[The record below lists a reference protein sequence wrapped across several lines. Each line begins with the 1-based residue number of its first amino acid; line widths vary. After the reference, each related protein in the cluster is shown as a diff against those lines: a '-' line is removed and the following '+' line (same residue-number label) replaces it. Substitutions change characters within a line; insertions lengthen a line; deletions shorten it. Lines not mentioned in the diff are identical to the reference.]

1 MGFLSELEGSLE
13 RIIEGF
19 FKDKFKGS
27 LQPVDMAKRLAREMR
42 EQRRTGLKD
51 IFVPNRY
58 EIFLNPG
65 EYNANEPVIEHLS
78 GELQEYVA
86 GKAAEKK
93 YTLLGRIEVSF
104 DQDQAVAPGEMVIK
118 SYFDEEENDVEEES
132 APVSEATMQY
142 VPIKGEFA
150 PSARELPEA
159 AASLEVLEGPLS
171 GRRYQVE
178 GNLAVIGRKESCD
191 IFLPDESISR
201 RHALISRVGRQFYI
215 KDQASTN
222 GTYING
228 ARVEQEELMPGDM
241 IKIGRI
247 LLRFRVE

>member
-19 FKDKFKGS
+19 FKEKFKGS

-42 EQRRTGLKD
+42 EQRRTGLSA

-58 EIFLNPG
+58 EIGLNP
-65 EYNANEPVIEHLS
+65 EDYSANEPVIERLS

-93 YTLLGRIEVSF
+93 YTMLGRIEVSF
-104 DQDQAVAPGEMVIK
+104 KREETVAPGEMAVK
-118 SYFDEEENDVEEES
+118 SYFDEVENEIEENLPVVET
-132 APVSEATMQY
+132 TMQY
-142 VPIKGEFA
+142 VPVKRELAA
-150 PSARELPEA
+150 PARETRETA
-159 AASLEVLEGPLS
+159 ARLEVLEGPLA
-171 GRRYQVE
+171 GRRYNIE
-178 GNLAVIGRKESCD
+178 GNLVVIGRKESCD
-191 IFLPDESISR
+191 IYLPDESISR
-201 RHALISRVGRQFYI
+201 RHALITRIGRQFYL

-228 ARVEQEELMPGDM
+228 SRVEQKELRPGDI
-241 IKIGRI
+241 IKVGRI